1 MFQNWQLL
9 LGVCKTFSKFLFY
22 QDSKYAPRKFSGVS
36 YDIVSF
42 LIPNPN
48 TLYRCSRLYQESMC
62 MVWEGKVAIS
72 RTQRNILRYIS
83 SGIADGTRYWC
94 NMSCFTMTGAGSGD
108 TSRDEDELRNRC
120 VTSRVLPMS
129 CTRHKSDPHHLR
141 GMSNWGQVDHPR
153 LEEWLLECGN
163 PIPYISNDNFS
174 PEDTFIVMTSHQD
187 TLMST
192 KQTLMS
198 LECVNSSM
206 VTLHVEVG

>member
-1 MFQNWQLL
+1 MGFSESGDSIYYNTRKTSERHNRLHLQLL
-9 LGVCKTFSKFLFY
+9 TAISEDLNASVYVSELTTAAGSLQNIFKISFLSRFKVRPPQIFKLLPLFPSALAWNAAECNGVRKTLHSL
-22 QDSKYAPRKFSGVS
+22 PCNGVS

-94 NMSCFTMTGAGSGD
+94 NMSCFTMTGADSGD

-120 VTSRVLPMS
+120 
-129 CTRHKSDPHHLR
+129 D
-141 GMSNWGQVDHPR
+141 
-153 LEEWLLECGN
+153 
-163 PIPYISNDNFS
+163 
-174 PEDTFIVMTSHQD
+174 
-187 TLMST
+187 
-192 KQTLMS
+192 
-198 LECVNSSM
+198 
-206 VTLHVEVG
+206 